1 MFTANRKRSGNAAT
15 ISKISMSSA
24 CRQVHRMRML
34 NPAARHSLVCS
45 RLIRRKGLSSC
56 ANFHPFLAT
65 VFDPLPNLPP
75 PPCPPRFPTAPSPA
89 PPPPLPPLPP
99 PLPFRAAPPP
109 FLLRLPLLPP
119 PCFSSLFSFLVPLLP
134 ISHPSVLS
142 CPRVFFPLPTS
153 RCTSFSLFFVLSCS
167 FSFPFSSLPACPPP
181 GRLHCLFFLC
191 FVRVLWLSCFLVEAP
206 SFCCFVALAP
216 PRAGSTAFSSYVSFP
231 CFGFPASSLK
241 LRRFAVLLPRAFR
254 PPPPPPPAPLPPAP
268 LPPVPPRPPFS
279 SFVFALLVPLSH
291 FPPFRLVLPSLVFSI
306 AYFPVHFFWLVFC
319 SILACF
325 FHCLL
330 PGALLLACFLFY
342 PARFLSPFLLSRPA
356 PPRAGST
363 AFSSYVSFA
372 CFGFPASS
380 LKLRRFAVLLP
391 LPPARAGSTA
401 FSSYVSFACF
411 GFPASSLK
419 LRRFAVLLPRAL
431 RPPTP
436 PATPPPSPAPLPP
449 APLLLIFFAL
459 LVPLLPISHPSVL
472 SCPRVFFP
480 LLTSRCTS
488 FGLFFVLSCS
498 FSFPFSSLPACPP
511 PGRLHCLFFLCFVR
525 VLVSSAFLLFGFP
538 AASLKL
544 RRFAVLLL
552 QLLPRSLFPVLA
564 TIGPCPPVEN

>member
-75 PPCPPRFPTAPSPA
+75 PPCPPRFPTAPFPA
-89 PPPPLPPLPP
+89 PPPPPP
-99 PLPFRAAPPP
+99 PPPAPLAFPGGPPP
-109 FLLRLPLLPP
+109 FLLRLPLLLPP
-119 PCFSSLFSFLVPLLP
+119 PPASPHSFPFWSRCFQFPTLPSCPALACFFHCLLP
-134 ISHPSVLS
+134 GALLLA
-142 CPRVFFPLPTS
+142 C
-153 RCTSFSLFFVLSCS
+153 FFVLSCS

-181 GRLHCLFFLC
+181 GRLHCLFLC

-279 SFVFALLVPLSH
+279 SFFFALLVPLSH

-306 AYFPVHFFWLVFC
+306 AYFPVHFFLACFLFYPRVFFPLPTSRCTSFSLFFC
-319 SILACF
+319 SILLVFFPLFFSLRPAPPRAGSTAFSSYVSFACFGFPASSLKLRRFAVLLPLPPARAGFHCLFFLCFVRVLWLSCFLVEAPSFCCFVAPRLAAPHPPRDPSSLPRPPSPRPPFSSFFLPCWSRCFPFPTLPSCPALACF

-363 AFSSYVSFA
+363 AFSSYASFA
-372 CFGFPASS
+372 CLFLQRFCS
-380 LKLRRFAVLLP
+380 L
-391 LPPARAGSTA
+391 A
-401 FSSYVSFACF
+401 F
-411 GFPASSLK
+411 
-419 LRRFAVLLPRAL
+419 LLPR
-431 RPPTP
+431 
-436 PATPPPSPAPLPP
+436 
-449 APLLLIFFAL
+449 
-459 LVPLLPISHPSVL
+459 
-472 SCPRVFFP
+472 
-480 LLTSRCTS
+480 
-488 FGLFFVLSCS
+488 
-498 FSFPFSSLPACPP
+498 
-511 PGRLHCLFFLCFVR
+511 
-525 VLVSSAFLLFGFP
+525 
-538 AASLKL
+538 
-544 RRFAVLLL
+544 
-552 QLLPRSLFPVLA
+552 
-564 TIGPCPPVEN
+564 